1 MHLVALGLR
10 TLLLLAGTAL
20 LVPVTAVLA
29 APLDNETC
37 TMLRNEQLQLEA
49 AGVRDSMANDPLW
62 SAANLPAARLNDIKR
77 LIELDEQITFRCPP
91 LQVVVATAEGK
102 VVIPLPT
109 RKPNPKA
116 AVPRP
121 SRKPASASCAKRAR
135 PRRCGATTS
144 SPSFRSARTATL
156 KPSTWLASPKAA

>member
-1 MHLVALGLR
+1 MPLVALGLR
-10 TLLLLAGTAL
+10 TLLLVAGTAL

-121 SRKPASASCAKRAR
+121 SRKPAAH
-135 PRRCGATTS
+135 
-144 SPSFRSARTATL
+144 
-156 KPSTWLASPKAA
+156 